1 MRAGRFRFQV
11 HILVKSKMVKAFCC
25 SLVGWIENGCILVW
39 LLSVLPKR
47 WIGGEGLNNGP
58 FVIKSPPCLTNHG
71 WYRWMPPLNALW
83 LSCPTVKLSNSDA
96 MYLCFFYTWQNKR
109 TSAKHTSL
117 ISSSAFMMQ
126 FATWAWRPSAAT
138 GIHYRGAE
146 ADFRH
151 GSMRHRWKITF

>member
-25 SLVGWIENGCILVW
+25 SLVGWIENGCILVC

-58 FVIKSPPCLTNHG
+58 FVIKNPPCLTNHG
-71 WYRWMPPLNALW
+71 WYQWMPPLNALW
-83 LSCPTVKLSNSDA
+83 LSCPTVTPCICDFSTLD
-96 MYLCFFYTWQNKR
+96 R
-109 TSAKHTSL
+109 TRGRQRNTQVWFL
-117 ISSSAFMMQ
+117 PSAFMMQ
-126 FATWAWRPSAAT
+126 FATWAWWPSAAT